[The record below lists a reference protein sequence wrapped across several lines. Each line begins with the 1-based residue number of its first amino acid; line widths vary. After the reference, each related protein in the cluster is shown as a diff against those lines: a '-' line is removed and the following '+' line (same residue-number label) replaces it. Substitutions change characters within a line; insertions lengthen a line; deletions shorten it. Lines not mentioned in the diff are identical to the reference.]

1 MIKMWP
7 KLTLN
12 YSPNFNLPKRHK
24 KKIKFL
30 IIHYTG
36 MQKESLAVQR
46 LCDEKTNVSAHYF
59 VKKNGKIINLIP
71 DLYEA
76 WHAGKSSWKKIKSL
90 NKNSIGI
97 EIQNRG
103 HEYKYENFT
112 KKQIISLKKLLKIL
126 IKTYNINLENI
137 LGHSDISPERKKDPG
152 EKFPWK
158 NLATVKLSKWHNLN
172 ENKLKLNRLKKLNE
186 NEEISFLNN
195 IYSIG
200 YNKIKKL
207 NSSSNKKF
215 LFKAFQRRFRQSL
228 INGKSDQ
235 ECFLISKNL
244 LKS

>member
-36 MQKESLAVQR
+36 MQKESLAVKR

-97 EIQNRG
+97 EIQNQG

-235 ECFLISKNL
+235 ECLLISKNL